1 MKMILAF
8 VALVLLAAVGWL
20 VFSLR
25 NAAPEVRFTT
35 AITEDLVDTLNTNG
49 KVEPLSWIAVRAE
62 RTGRLADV
70 RVQKGSTVQAGSII
84 ATLESLELQRS
95 LQAAE
100 ARFAQVE
107 GEAQNVMQGGN
118 SALRSELNAA
128 VSRLRVEINNA
139 EAELAATERLVAR
152 QAATPQE
159 AGLMRGRV
167 NLLKEQMRGLEERMD
182 SLVSPG
188 DRKAAE
194 ARIKEA
200 QTAVANAKSK
210 LEEGNLRSPI
220 DGVVYQI
227 DLRPGAVLNP
237 GDLIANVGK
246 VDSLQIKVYVD
257 EPELGRVALG
267 QKVTI
272 TWDARPGKQWKGEV
286 EKLPLQI
293 VPLGS
298 RQVGEVLLTIANPNN
313 DLPPGANVNVA
324 IRSRTASKATTIPKE
339 TLRRENGVS
348 GVFVIEEDK
357 AVWRPVETGISNVT
371 RVQITRG
378 LKSGERVA
386 MATDTPLRDGSPV
399 KPVSEDT
406 GS

>member
-8 VALVLLAAVGWL
+8 VALVVLAAVGWL
-20 VFSLR
+20 AFSFR

-70 RVQKGSTVQAGSII
+70 RVQKGSVVKAGSVI
-84 ATLESLELQRS
+84 ATLENLELQRS

-100 ARFAQVE
+100 ARFTQVE
-107 GEAQNVMQGGN
+107 GEAQNVMQGGSS
-118 SALRSELNAA
+118 SARSELNAA
-128 VSRLRVEINNA
+128 ISRLRVEITNA
-139 EAELAATERLVAR
+139 EAELAATERLVSR

-167 NLLKEQMRGLEERMD
+167 NLLKEQMRGLEERLD

-200 QTAVANAKSK
+200 QAAVANAKSK

-227 DLRPGAVLNP
+227 DLRPGAILNP

-246 VDSLQIKVYVD
+246 VDLLQVNVYVD

-267 QKVTI
+267 QPVTI

-298 RQVGEVLLTIANPNN
+298 RQVGEVLLTIANPDN

-324 IRSRTASKATTIPKE
+324 IRSRTAPKATTIPKE

-348 GVFVIEEDK
+348 GVFVIENDK
-357 AVWRPVETGISNVT
+357 AVWRPVDTGIANVT

-378 LKSGERVA
+378 LKPGERVA
-386 MATDTPLRDGSPV
+386 LATDAPLRDGSPV

-406 GS
+406 GL